1 MPTYSVTIERRI
13 VSTTIIE
20 IEAED
25 EETAEAMAE
34 KQAAE
39 LPEGDWEYE
48 SDDYEVIETDSVEEE
63 DKEE

>member
-1 MPTYSVTIERRI
+1 MPTYSITVERRI

-25 EETAEAMAE
+25 EETADAMAE

-48 SDDYEVIETDSVEEE
+48 SDDFEVIETLLIEEE

>member
-1 MPTYSVTIERRI
+1 MPTYSITVERRI

-25 EETAEAMAE
+25 EETADAMAE

-48 SDDYEVIETDSVEEE
+48 SDDYEVIETLLIEEE
-63 DKEE
+63 DEEE

>member
-1 MPTYSVTIERRI
+1 MPTYSITVERRI

-25 EETAEAMAE
+25 EETADAMAE

-48 SDDYEVIETDSVEEE
+48 SDDYEVIETLLIEEDDEEE
-63 DKEE
+63 